1 MNEPDTAKRKRP
13 PWIAAMLAALAMA
26 PMQRRHRGI
35 VLMSNP
41 KPRPKH
47 PLNRPCPCGSHH
59 KYKKCCYG
67 QD

>member
-1 MNEPDTAKRKRP
+1 MNKPDNAKRKRP

-26 PMQRRHRGI
+26 PRQRRRG
-35 VLMSNP
+35 VVPMSNP

-67 QD
+67 RD